1 MNHNSGN
8 IRALLTS
15 IFVGVV
21 LVLGLFYIWSFV
33 SIPALYLRSAF
44 FGTALFCVALMSV
57 SVYQAFR
64 LRSHVQSLAL
74 GMTKDML
81 TDSKELFFELYQRSP
96 VPYAMIDAEGS
107 IESVNYAM
115 ARLFNVEINAFP
127 GLNIFEF
134 LKEEET
140 HKLEFV
146 PEYFNQ
152 GKFVNDIEVC
162 LKRPDGIQRWVTFS
176 LYSFNDARAVRK
188 GLLTLVDITKQKQ
201 VDKAKSEFVSLA
213 SHQLRGPIAAMRWN
227 IELLETAG
235 KEKMD
240 AIQSAY
246 VEKIAHGLSRMDMLV
261 NDFLNVSKFEL
272 GTLTAKVEPL
282 EILSFLNT
290 IQDEQASFVEKKGL
304 RMETSWDESIGTIH
318 TDSHLL
324 HMIVSNL
331 LSNAIKY
338 TPAGGTVRHFVIND
352 GERFI
357 IRISDTGIGI
367 PLNEHDQIFSKVFRA
382 SNTQDL
388 AVEGTGLGLYIVK
401 EATQVLGG
409 TISFESV
416 EGEGTTF
423 TVVLPKTK

>member
-1 MNHNSGN
+1 M
-8 IRALLTS
+8 RALLTALL
-15 IFVGVV
+15 VCVV
-21 LVLGLFYIWSFV
+21 LIFILLGVWSFAP
-33 SIPALYLRSAF
+33 IPDAYYRDAF
-44 FGTALFCVALMSV
+44 FMTALFSIALVSV
-57 SVYQAFR
+57 GVYQAFR
-64 LRSHVQSLAL
+64 LYDHVQALAL
-74 GMTKDML
+74 GMTKDLL

-96 VPYAMIDAEGS
+96 VPYAMIDAEG
-107 IESVNYAM
+107 IVESVNYSM
-115 ARLFNVEINAFP
+115 ARLFNMEIGAFQ
-127 GLNIFEF
+127 GISIFEF
-134 LKEEET
+134 LQEDET
-140 HKLEFV
+140 HKLEFA
-146 PEYFNQ
+146 PEYFAQ
-152 GKFVNDIEVC
+152 GKFINDIEVC
-162 LKRPDGIQRWVTFS
+162 LKRPDGMNRWVMLS

-188 GLLTLVDITKQKQ
+188 GLLTLVDISKQKQ

-213 SHQLRGPIAAMRWN
+213 SHQLRSPIAAMRWN
-227 IELLETAG
+227 IELLQTAG
-235 KEKMD
+235 KGKMD
-240 AIQSAY
+240 ETQTAY
-246 VEKIAHGLSRMDMLV
+246 IEKIAHGLSRMDMLV

-282 EILSFLNT
+282 DLIPFLGT
-290 IQDEQASFVEKKGL
+290 IQEEQDSFVEKKGL
-304 RMETSWDESIGTIH
+304 HMETEWDEALGTVH

-338 TPAGGTVRHFVIND
+338 TPTGGTVYHSVIDD
-352 GERFI
+352 GTHFI

-401 EATQVLGG
+401 EAAQVLGG

-423 TVVLPKTK
+423 TVVLPK